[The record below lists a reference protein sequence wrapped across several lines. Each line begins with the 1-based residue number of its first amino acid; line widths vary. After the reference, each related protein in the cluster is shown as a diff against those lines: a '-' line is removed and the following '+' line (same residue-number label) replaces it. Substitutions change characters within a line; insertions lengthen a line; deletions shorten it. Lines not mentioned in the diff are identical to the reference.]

1 MPLYIYKKESTGE
14 YREILQGMN
23 DIHEYFGEGGEEEG
37 WKRVFLAPNTNI
49 DTQINPHSEKEFRE
63 RTASKKG
70 TVGDML
76 DYSKEMSLKRAESN
90 GGVDPVK
97 EKYFNDY
104 SKKRNG
110 AKHFEQL
117 KTFENKTVKVEY

>member
-1 MPLYIYKKESTGE
+1 MK
-14 YREILQGMN
+14 
-23 DIHEYFGEGGEEEG
+23 DVHEYFGEDGSEVD
-37 WKRVFLAPNTNI
+37 WKRVFLPPNTNI
-49 DTQINPHSEKEFRE
+49 DTHIDPHSEKEFKE
-63 RTASKKG
+63 RTATKKG
-70 TVGDML
+70 TMGDML

-97 EKYFNDY
+97 EKYFDEY

-117 KTFENKTVKVEY
+117 KTFESSVVKVEY